1 MLGGI
6 KMARGKKNLTL
17 EDQLLQLTSEIES
30 MESSIKEKRKL
41 KKELEE
47 QVKMNRLSELDELI
61 TISGKSF
68 EEVKELLKQ
77 VNS

>member
-17 EDQLLQLTSEIES
+17 EEQLEQITSEIES
-30 MESSIKEKRKL
+30 METSIKELKSR

-61 TISGKSF
+61 TTSGKSF
-68 EEVKELLKQ
+68 EEVKELLKIGK
-77 VNS
+77 

>member
-1 MLGGI
+1 
-6 KMARGKKNLTL
+6 MARGKKNLTL
-17 EDQLLQLTSEIES
+17 EEQLEQITSEIES
-30 MESSIKEKRKL
+30 METSIKELKSR

>member
-1 MLGGI
+1 
-6 KMARGKKNLTL
+6 MARGKKNLTL

>member
-17 EDQLLQLTSEIES
+17 EEQLEQITSEIES
-30 MESSIKEKRKL
+30 METSIKELKSR

>member
-1 MLGGI
+1 
-6 KMARGKKNLTL
+6 MARGKKNLTL

-30 MESSIKEKRKL
+30 MESSINEKKKL

-61 TISGKSF
+61 TTSGKSF
-68 EEVKELLKQ
+68 EEVKELLKIGK
-77 VNS
+77 

>member
-1 MLGGI
+1 
-6 KMARGKKNLTL
+6 
-17 EDQLLQLTSEIES
+17 
-30 MESSIKEKRKL
+30 MESSINEKKKL

>member
-1 MLGGI
+1 
-6 KMARGKKNLTL
+6 MARGKKNLTL

-30 MESSIKEKRKL
+30 MESSIKEKKKL

-47 QVKMNRLSELDELI
+47 QVKMNRLVELDELI
-61 TISGKSF
+61 VTSGKSF

>member
-1 MLGGI
+1 
-6 KMARGKKNLTL
+6 MARGKKNLTL

-30 MESSIKEKRKL
+30 MESSIKEKKKL

-61 TISGKSF
+61 AISGKSF

>member
-30 MESSIKEKRKL
+30 MESSIKEKKKL

>member
-1 MLGGI
+1 
-6 KMARGKKNLTL
+6 MARRKKNLTL

-30 MESSIKEKRKL
+30 MESSINEKKKL

>member
-1 MLGGI
+1 
-6 KMARGKKNLTL
+6 MARGKKNLTL

-30 MESSIKEKRKL
+30 MESSIKEKKKL

>member
-1 MLGGI
+1 
-6 KMARGKKNLTL
+6 MARGKKNLTL

-30 MESSIKEKRKL
+30 MESSINEKKKL

>member
-17 EDQLLQLTSEIES
+17 EEQLEQITSEIES
-30 MESSIKEKRKL
+30 METSIKELKGR

-61 TISGKSF
+61 TTSGKSF
-68 EEVKELLKQ
+68 EEVKELLKIGK
-77 VNS
+77 

>member
-30 MESSIKEKRKL
+30 MESSINEKKKL

>member
-6 KMARGKKNLTL
+6 KMARGKTTLTL
-17 EDQLLQLTSEIES
+17 EEQLEQITSEIES
-30 MESSIKEKRKL
+30 METSIKELKGR

-61 TISGKSF
+61 TTSGKSF
-68 EEVKELLKQ
+68 EEVKELLKIGK
-77 VNS
+77 